1 VRKGDNVLV
10 DLHRRALLPSLDY
23 ATPCSAIRMGIAPR
37 VHSFGHGHRQVRAD
51 RRGAPS
57 ILCRDDTREGT
68 SLPDSTAEVLSNP
81 AASFRQWPRHRSAL
95 ALFAGRRNDAVYPD
109 GRIDGTLASDDP
121 GLQAPVS
128 IDIGAQL
135 CGMELNASR
144 PRSASRSRI
153 RSSPC
158 RAKISAT
165 VAMLPSTPAMPPS
178 APHRCVTSDSSRLL
192 RSRDGATLRPAIDRD
207 QRADDHEQQHLQRL
221 ALRRRLARQV
231 ASTHRR

>member
-1 VRKGDNVLV
+1 MFYSIFTVELYCHHRTTPLRARRFAWVSPLV
-10 DLHRRALLPSLDY
+10 DGCIPSDMATGKSAQIDEERRLLYVAMTRAKEHLYLIQPLRFFRTQQHR
-23 ATPCSAIRMGIAPR
+23 
-37 VHSFGHGHRQVRAD
+37 FGDGHA
-51 RRGAPS
+51 
-57 ILCRDDTREGT
+57 
-68 SLPDSTAEVLSNP
+68 
-81 AASFRQWPRHRSAL
+81 HRSAL
-95 ALFAGRRNDAVYPD
+95 ALFAGRRNDAVT
-109 GRIDGTLASDDP
+109 RTVASTA
-121 GLQAPVS
+121 LLPVTTRTA
-128 IDIGAQL
+128 GASQHRHR
-135 CGMELNASR
+135 GAVARHVELNASR

-207 QRADDHEQQHLQRL
+207 QSADAHEQQHLQRL

>member
-1 VRKGDNVLV
+1 LPPVRKGDNVLV

-144 PRSASRSRI
+144 PRSCPASTQKPRF
-153 RSSPC
+153 
-158 RAKISAT
+158 K
-165 VAMLPSTPAMPPS
+165 VAHPLVA
-178 APHRCVTSDSSRLL
+178 LQGKNL
-192 RSRDGATLRPAIDRD
+192 RDGRNASLNPGNA
-207 QRADDHEQQHLQRL
+207 
-221 ALRRRLARQV
+221 ALR
-231 ASTHRR
+231 ASPVCNER